1 MKKFRGYIFSRVFQ
15 KERVPQHVQNSII
28 REFCKKKN
36 IEYLLSASEYTM
48 KNSFLILNEI
58 MQSLKNIDGIVA
70 YSLFQMPEDETE
82 RNKIFSK
89 LLKNKKIIYFA
100 NENLE
105 LKNKNDLIFLNYI
118 WDIKQT
124 LPFSFNEKIKNI

>member
-58 MQSLKNIDGIVA
+58 LQSLKNIDGIVA
-70 YSLFQMPEDETE
+70 YSLFQMPDNENE
-82 RNKIFSK
+82 RNKIFNK

-100 NENLE
+100 NEDLE
-105 LKNKNDLIFLNYI
+105 LKNKDDLIFLNYI
-118 WDIKQT
+118 WNIKQT
-124 LPFSFNEKIKNI
+124 LPFSLNEKIKNI